1 MKVYV
6 DASVLLRWLLKAP
19 DAINRWGGWALAVTS
34 ELTRAEARRSLDR
47 MRVKGKLTD
56 ADVAS
61 LVRLLLAVL
70 AQCEVIPI
78 QRPVLERAG
87 SPFPTALGTLD
98 AIHLASALVWVE
110 ERGEPL
116 TMLTHDVE
124 LALAAQASGLEV
136 GPRGQR

>member
-19 DAINRWGGWALAVTS
+19 DAIDRWGGWVLAVTS

-56 ADVAS
+56 TDVAG
-61 LVRLLLAVL
+61 LVRLLVAVL
-70 AQCEVIPI
+70 AQCEVILI
-78 QRPVLERAG
+78 QQSVLERAG
-87 SPFPTALGTLD
+87 SPFSTALGTLD
-98 AIHLASALVWVE
+98 AIHLATALVWME

-116 TMLTHDVE
+116 TLLTHDAQ
-124 LALAAQASGLEV
+124 LGLAAQACGLEV
-136 GPRGQR
+136 GPGG